1 MKQPSALT
9 TVTPNLSTD
18 CKAPGTFLDVCLEC
32 WMAAEVCPECQQCV
46 SCGHLEHCRLRV
58 H

>member
-1 MKQPSALT
+1 MKKPSGQT
-9 TVTPNLSTD
+9 TVATNRSTD
-18 CKAPGTFLDVCLEC
+18 CEAPAVLMDVCLEC

-46 SCGHLEHCRLRV
+46 QCGHTKYCRLRV